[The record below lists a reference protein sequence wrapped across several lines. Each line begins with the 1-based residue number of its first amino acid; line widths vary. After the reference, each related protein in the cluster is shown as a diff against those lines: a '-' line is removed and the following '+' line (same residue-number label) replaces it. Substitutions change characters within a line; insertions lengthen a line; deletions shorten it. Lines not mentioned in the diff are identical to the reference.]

1 MKKRIIVFLFLS
13 GVFLSC
19 VFPETWSSQ
28 ITAYKTNVTAGT
40 PPNPVCTLFR
50 ILSPTNSEI
59 SSEKKEPEWIPNSY
73 RNSEFD
79 AFTWVLGGN
88 VFGSVNVSFTFHPMF
103 IDTENEDDYIP
114 YVVELN
120 HSNSR
125 IGNTAISTGVG
136 NETTSSSYAMTNDY
150 TDYDYFFADSVVFEG
165 NENSCEVFSSEETIT
180 VTYDMSKNTVIKQ
193 GTTVIHDRNAQTGAI
208 TNYNL
213 SVCNYWNRYG
223 SGTVLLKINAD
234 GSRLTSHPLYSS
246 ESTKFSSGDYYAEVV
261 VSIWTN
267 M

>member
-1 MKKRIIVFLFLS
+1 MKKRIIVFLLLS

-19 VFPETWSSQ
+19 LFPETWSSQ
-28 ITAYKTNVTAGT
+28 ITAYKTNVTTGT

-50 ILSPTNSEI
+50 ILGPTNSEI
-59 SSEKKEPEWIPNSY
+59 SSEKKYPEWIPINY

-88 VFGSVNVSFTFHPMF
+88 VFGPVNVSFEFCPMF
-103 IDTENEDDYIP
+103 IDTESEDDYIP

-125 IGNTAISTGVG
+125 IGNTEISTGIG
-136 NETTSSSYAMTNDY
+136 SATASSSYAMTNDY
-150 TDYDYFFADSVVFEG
+150 TDYNYFFADSAVFEG
-165 NENSCEVFSSEETIT
+165 NKNSCEVVSSAETIT
-180 VTYDMSKNTVIKQ
+180 ITYDMSKYTKIKE
-193 GTTVIHDRNAQTGAI
+193 GNSTIHDRTAETPI
-208 TNYNL
+208 TDYNL

-223 SGTVLLKINAD
+223 SGTVLLEIDANGLRPD
-234 GSRLTSHPLYSS
+234 THPLYSS
-246 ESTKFSSGDYYAEVV
+246 EATRFSAGDYYAEVI